1 LTKLEAIRQRKCQ
14 FGTYYLSI
22 RHYPYFRMKNKKSNK
37 LKMEVLIMSKKK
49 QNKKSGATQVEN
61 KVGYGDKKLEGPN
74 RPAE

>member
-1 LTKLEAIRQRKCQ
+1 
-14 FGTYYLSI
+14 
-22 RHYPYFRMKNKKSNK
+22 MKNGKSNK